1 MYEVKVFETAAVSEV
16 IGQDKYLVNYI
27 SVSSLNWAV
36 LEERAGIFLP
46 LNSGS
51 ADLIREK
58 LNEGKDVYIDK
69 KWNDNNE
76 SEVMPY
82 FITTNNI
89 TDLEGYKRR
98 AMSFVSRSMHPQ
110 MAKVNAAVIY
120 GFNVIN
126 NKFLEAGIVFS
137 EENRSLKY
145 IEVIEKADI
154 LEEEKP
160 EIAEELMLLLERY
173 IEYREILDRS
183 YFAWELNES
192 YLTKI
197 EEQKT
202 KEDVDT
208 VIKDFITQVDTLNNL
223 K

>member
-1 MYEVKVFETAAVSEV
+1 M
-16 IGQDKYLVNYI
+16 
-27 SVSSLNWAV
+27 
-36 LEERAGIFLP
+36 
-46 LNSGS
+46 NSGS

-69 KWNDNNE
+69 KWNDNDE

-82 FITTNNI
+82 FITTNNV

-145 IEVIEKADI
+145 IEVMEKADN

-208 VIKDFITQVDTLNNL
+208 VIRDFITQVDTLNNL

>member
-82 FITTNNI
+82 FITTNNV

>member
-82 FITTNNI
+82 FITTNNV

-208 VIKDFITQVDTLNNL
+208 VIKDLQVTDIWMFGD
-223 K
+223 

>member
-16 IGQDKYLVNYI
+16 IGQDKYLVKYI

-36 LEERAGIFLP
+36 LEERAGTFLP

-69 KWNDNNE
+69 KWNDNDE

>member
-197 EEQKT
+197 EEQET